1 MKSNS
6 AFQSPSKVETH
17 PTSQAALL
25 FLHVCAPPARNRHR
39 GLHGDSM
46 QRADKT
52 SYNKLSIY
60 LWLTLSCALAEVDTT
75 ETCGLHSNA
84 CEGRL
89 SGQLAH

>member
-6 AFQSPSKVETH
+6 AFQSHSKVETH

-25 FLHVCAPPARNRHR
+25 FLHVCAPPVRNRRH

-46 QRADKT
+46 RRADKT

-60 LWLTLSCALAEVDTT
+60 LLLTLSRAPAEVDTA